1 MFSTPAARIT
11 TRDVQKSILRSLNPF
26 LCDDGVVHVGGRV
39 QNAPIAHETKHPI
52 VLHGKHRLTRL
63 LIRQVHQRNCHA
75 KSEHLFTLLR
85 QKYWVLSGRTTVRT
99 AIGNC
104 LFCRIRDSKPCT
116 QIMAPLPVHRVTAYV
131 PPFCHAGVD
140 FFGPVLVKMGGRGR
154 RQEKRWVAVFTCLN
168 TRAIHLEIAESL
180 SAETFLSCM
189 ARFSAVRGKPRV
201 MYSDNGLNF
210 VGAERE
216 MRQEWEALGASP
228 ELQSN
233 LANYGIEW
241 HFSPPHAPHFGGVWE
256 RMVQSCKRAL
266 VAIVGSSIVAEPVL
280 RTALHDVMSYVNSRP
295 LTHLSIDPND
305 PEPLTP
311 NHFLFGRTMPYSPI
325 KPSDLECANVG
336 TRQYEQARQ
345 LSFQVWRRFLKEY
358 VPNFNARDEW
368 EGKSRD
374 VQVGDFVLVIDDNTP
389 KGEWPK
395 GRIVE
400 VCPNKTDG
408 HVRSVKVMIMGH
420 SKPSVRPISRLR
432 LLYTNDEM
440 RRTGSVVDD

>member
-1 MFSTPAARIT
+1 MAWCKKYVRNLRAGVNKSPRATGELTVNELEDAIT
-11 TRDVQKSILRSLNPF
+11 TCLRRAHEVTFPEEVECLRKGRPIPQKSILRSLNPF

-99 AIGNC
+99 TIGNC

-131 PPFCHAGVD
+131 PSFCHAGVD
-140 FFGPVLVKMGGRGR
+140 FFEPVLVKMGGRGR

-228 ELQSN
+228 ELKSN
-233 LANYGIEW
+233 FENYGIE
-241 HFSPPHAPHFGGVWE
+241 
-256 RMVQSCKRAL
+256 
-266 VAIVGSSIVAEPVL
+266 
-280 RTALHDVMSYVNSRP
+280 
-295 LTHLSIDPND
+295 
-305 PEPLTP
+305 
-311 NHFLFGRTMPYSPI
+311 
-325 KPSDLECANVG
+325 
-336 TRQYEQARQ
+336 
-345 LSFQVWRRFLKEY
+345 
-358 VPNFNARDEW
+358 
-368 EGKSRD
+368 
-374 VQVGDFVLVIDDNTP
+374 
-389 KGEWPK
+389 
-395 GRIVE
+395 
-400 VCPNKTDG
+400 
-408 HVRSVKVMIMGH
+408 
-420 SKPSVRPISRLR
+420 
-432 LLYTNDEM
+432 
-440 RRTGSVVDD
+440 